1 MQPNTGVTFYRAPC
15 PCVSHGKVK
24 ECKPK
29 YGRCMNGT
37 RFIPVKLLDVAGLV
51 PGASEVRE
59 GGKADGEERREGA
72 CMWGEEGMGG
82 NNLLIH
88 KFI

>member
-59 GGKADGEERREGA
+59 GGRENRGER
-72 CMWGEEGMGG
+72 EEGLYVRGGGERMGE
-82 NNLLIH
+82 NKLLI
-88 KFI
+88 

>member
-1 MQPNTGVTFYRAPC
+1 MQPNTGVTFYRVPC

-29 YGRCMNGT
+29 YGRCINGT

-59 GGKADGEERREGA
+59 GWRKGGKAASKGRRGLYVEGRM
-72 CMWGEEGMGG
+72 CI
-82 NNLLIH
+82 LI
-88 KFI
+88 